1 MSRILE
7 IEHDHKPLY
16 RVVRRGC
23 TDPLD
28 ISHSKRRLG
37 DYRWNSGEFGALYC
51 CCSEWVARA
60 VALDRLRLAGLDMTD
75 LQTPARPQL
84 VEISWSGRVVDV
96 SSNEGVAAAG
106 FPASYPEGVR
116 KEQTRRA
123 AAQWRATG
131 AGGVVFRSAALQ
143 RRGFS
148 HWSGA
153 HQRWSETAIFLGNGE
168 SPPTLIR
175 RRDDSAWLG
184 SAT

>member
-1 MSRILE
+1 MSRLLE
-7 IEHDHKPLY
+7 IAHDHSPLY

-23 TDPLD
+23 ADPLD
-28 ISHSKRRLG
+28 VSHSKRRLG
-37 DYRWNSGEFGALYC
+37 DYRWNNCEFGVLYC

-60 VALDRLRLAGLDMTD
+60 VTLDRLRLAGLDLTD

-84 VEISWSGRVVDV
+84 IEISWSGRVVDV

-106 FPASYPEGVR
+106 FPAGYPEGVR

-131 AGGVVFRSAALQ
+131 VGGVVFRSAALQ

-148 HWSGA
+148 HWSGV
-153 HQRWSETAIFLGNGE
+153 HQRWSEAGIFVGNG
-168 SPPTLIR
+168 SLPTLIR
-175 RRDDSAWLG
+175 RRDGSGWL
-184 SAT
+184 